1 MTISQDSSRTH
12 ALGVVNRVDDLSED
26 VKDLALNLA
35 LYLAKVK
42 ASGESEEIVRL
53 EPEFIRLVNGA
64 VKVVQELAIIL
75 SAARNEEVM
84 AYEPQSGRLIK
95 DHIERKLENI
105 VHQCNTILSSLGDYT
120 DITV

>member
-1 MTISQDSSRTH
+1 MTASQDANRNH
-12 ALGVVNRVDDLSED
+12 ALGMVNRVDDLSDD

-35 LYLAKVK
+35 LYLAKIK
-42 ASGESEEIVRL
+42 ASGESQEIVRL
-53 EPEFIRLVNGA
+53 EPEFVRLVNGA

-75 SAARNEEVM
+75 SAAKNEEVM
-84 AYEPQSGRLIK
+84 AYEPQSGRLAK